1 MPVPVGVAAVLLG
14 VAGTDVVRVG
24 VVVVVTGAAVSVTVG
39 VVATTDGVTVCVT
52 VNVLGGVA
60 GVDSD
65 LDLDLVVVV
74 VVAGLVAPNN
84 VVPEP
89 VSPRSRSLIGR
100 PATTSTLVTT
110 ASTVANTAAAPK
122 PRRRHGGAGLGL
134 RRPGRVVRGRE
145 AGEAAGRAGTDSASR
160 GTVGPVGLPARGP
173 NRTATGTTSRTRS
186 PVLRSEWLYTALPI
200 TVSTL
205 ATAAPI
211 TVPLTPR

>member
-39 VVATTDGVTVCVT
+39 VVVTTDGVTVCVT
-52 VNVLGGVA
+52 VDALGAAA
-60 GVDSD
+60 GVD
-65 LDLDLVVVV
+65 LDLDLVV

-134 RRPGRVVRGRE
+134 RRPGRVGRGRE

-160 GTVGPVGLPARGP
+160 GTVGPAGLPARGP

>member
-39 VVATTDGVTVCVT
+39 VVVTTDGVTVCVT
-52 VNVLGGVA
+52 VDALGAAA
-60 GVDSD
+60 GVD
-65 LDLDLVVVV
+65 LDLDLVV

-134 RRPGRVVRGRE
+134 RRPGRVGRGRE